1 MKIYYYISVA
11 ASALSLVLA
20 IVLSAVG
27 GMNSSLQA
35 EVQKQQV
42 ELQKQQEEI
51 NKGSRSPSS
60 KLGPNLLKDMAN
72 VSVKDEN
79 MKKLLAKNG
88 YDIKVNATRFPAP
101 GSPAPPPPAPAAEA
115 PASAC
120 SPESRS
126 SAPNNPTP

>member
-35 EVQKQQV
+35 EVQKQQNTYQV
-42 ELQKQQEEI
+42 QQAEI
-51 NKGSRSPSS
+51 NKGAQLNQ
-60 KLGPNLLKDMAN
+60 KLGPAILQDMAN

-79 MKKLLAKNG
+79 MKKLLEKYN
-88 YDIKVNATRFPAP
+88 IHVATPTPAP
-101 GSPAPPPPAPAAEA
+101 GSPAPASKPAAAPATGTDA
-115 PASAC
+115 PALR
-120 SPESRS
+120 P
-126 SAPNNPTP
+126 